1 MSSLCRIR
9 GNGHRRLL
17 TSRLSTIEQAP
28 DLQLDALRSAG
39 TSRIFVETASGARA
53 DRLELKAALAYIRPG
68 DTLVVWKLDRLAR
81 SITQLISTVETLGR
95 LGCGF
100 RSLTETIDTTTP
112 TGRLVFHIFG
122 ALTEF
127 ERSIIRERT
136 VAGLAAARA
145 RGRRGGRPK
154 AMSEQDVVAAK
165 ALIRDGNLTIKEV
178 AERIGVSD
186 ATLYKYLSRP
196 RATY

>member
-1 MSSLCRIR
+1 MSIIGYARV
-9 GNGHRRLL
+9 
-17 TSRLSTIEQAP
+17 STIDQTP
-28 DLQLDALRSAG
+28 DFQLDALKAAG
-39 TSRIFVETASGARA
+39 AFKIFVETASGAKA
-53 DRLELKAALAYIRPG
+53 DRSELAAAMDYIRPG

-81 SITQLISTVETLGR
+81 SISQLISTMDALDN

-100 RSLTETIDTTTP
+100 RSLTESIDTTTP

-136 VAGLAAARA
+136 AAGLAAAKA

-154 AMSEQDVVAAK
+154 AMSDEDILVAK
-165 ALIRDGNLTIKEV
+165 ALILDGNLTIKQV
-178 AERIGVSD
+178 ASRMGVSD
-186 ATLYKYLSRP
+186 ATLYKYLPHP
-196 RATY
+196 RTTV

>member
-1 MSSLCRIR
+1 MSLIGYARV
-9 GNGHRRLL
+9 
-17 TSRLSTIEQAP
+17 STIDQAP
-28 DLQLDALRSAG
+28 DLQLDALRSVG
-39 TSRIFVETASGARA
+39 VSRIFVETASGAKA
-53 DRLELKAALAYIRPG
+53 DRSELKAALDYLRSG

-81 SITQLISTVETLGR
+81 SITQLISTVETLDR

-136 VAGLAAARA
+136 VAGLAAAKA

-154 AMSEQDVVAAK
+154 AMSDQDMVAAK
-165 ALIRDGNLTIKEV
+165 ALIRDGHLTIKEV
-178 AERIGVSD
+178 AEQLGVSD
-186 ATLYKYLSRP
+186 ATLYKYIPRP
-196 RATY
+196 RTIA

>member
-1 MSSLCRIR
+1 MSLIGYARV
-9 GNGHRRLL
+9 
-17 TSRLSTIEQAP
+17 STIDQTP
-28 DLQLDALRSAG
+28 DLQLDALHSAG
-39 TSRIFVETASGARA
+39 VSRIFVETASGAKT
-53 DRLELKAALAYIRPG
+53 DRSELKAALDYIRPG

-81 SITQLISTVETLGR
+81 SITQLISTVEALDG

-100 RSLTETIDTTTP
+100 RSLTETIDTTTA

-136 VAGLAAARA
+136 VAGLIAAKA

-154 AMSEQDVVAAK
+154 AMSEQDILAAK

-178 AERIGVSD
+178 SERIGVSD
-186 ATLYKYLSRP
+186 ATLYKYVPSP
-196 RATY
+196 RSAVKA